1 MERTIDKRRERR
13 EQRRSVINEI
23 HFTHAKLERLLRAM
37 VPREAD
43 TQLGP
48 VLGRQLLQERQ
59 ALRATIELG
68 LEMGMPPGPCVCA
81 ESEAILETVHHADRL
96 DRRDTDRDKRI
107 AECLRDTRVFVIRRW
122 GVLLDNVEM
131 EEGSGPLFEHVLRLQ
146 SEEADH
152 HRELVR
158 VIGVL
163 QGGRNGDGLKRS
175 A

>member
-37 VPREAD
+37 APREVGS
-43 TQLGP
+43 QLGP
-48 VLGRQLLQERQ
+48 ILGRQFVQERQ
-59 ALRATIELG
+59 ALRATIELA

-81 ESEAILETVHHADRL
+81 ESEAMLEAVHHADRL
-96 DRRDTDRDKRI
+96 DRKAPDRDQRI
-107 AECLRDTRVFVIRRW
+107 AECLRDIRVFIIRRW
-122 GVLLDNVEM
+122 GMLLDNVET
-131 EEGSGPLFEHVLRLQ
+131 EEGPGPLFEHVLRLQ
-146 SEEADH
+146 SEEADL

-158 VIGVL
+158 MIGVI